1 MKSPEDLLSRLRQSG
16 RVLITSHANPDGD
29 AIGAQ
34 LGLAR
39 LLRRMGKGVT
49 VWDRDPVPA
58 IYRALPASE
67 RIHVGMEPP
76 RGFPDDFD
84 TLVVLECP
92 SLDRTGLE
100 MELERSMPILNIDH
114 HLGNQHYGAVNWVD
128 VSAPAVGEM
137 VLRLASDL
145 KLEIDADTAAC
156 LYLALVSDTGGF
168 RHANSTPRAFEAA
181 SLLVSRGA
189 SPERV
194 AQWLY
199 ESRPPGMLRLLGEML
214 GTLELSSEGR
224 VATALLTPE
233 MYARAGASPSDS
245 EGMVDY
251 PRSIQGVAAVALL
264 RVLDGERV
272 KISLRSRGDGVDVER
287 IARRHG
293 GGGHRAAAG
302 FEAAGD
308 LAALRRAIA
317 DELARELTPA
327 ETPAETA

>member
-1 MKSPEDLLSRLRQSG
+1 MTSPEDLLSRLRQAG
-16 RVLITSHANPDGD
+16 RILVTSHANPDGD
-29 AIGAQ
+29 AIGSQ

-58 IYRALPASE
+58 IYGALPAAE
-67 RIHVGMEPP
+67 RIHTGVDAP

-100 MELERSMPILNIDH
+100 DQLAGVMPILNVDH
-114 HLGNQHYGAVNWVD
+114 HLGNQHYGLVNWVD

-137 VLRLASDL
+137 VLRLAADL
-145 KLEIDADTAAC
+145 KVEVDPEMASC

-168 RHANSTPRAFEAA
+168 RFSNATPRAFEAA
-181 SLLVSRGA
+181 SLLVGRGA
-189 SPERV
+189 SPERTS
-194 AQWLY
+194 QWLY
-199 ESRPPGMLRLLGEML
+199 ESRPEGMLRLLGEML
-214 GTLELSSEGR
+214 GSLELTAGGR

-233 MYARAGASPSDS
+233 MYARAGAAQSDS
-245 EGMVDY
+245 EGLVDY
-251 PRSIQGVAAVALL
+251 PRSIRGVDAVAVL
-264 RVLDGERV
+264 RSLGEGRV
-272 KISLRSRGDGVDVER
+272 KVSLRSRGDGVDVER
-287 IARRHG
+287 MARRRG

-308 LAALRRAIA
+308 LPALRREIA
-317 DELARELTPA
+317 EELARELAEPA
-327 ETPAETA
+327 

>member
-1 MKSPEDLLSRLRQSG
+1 MKSPEDLLSRLRSAG
-16 RVLITSHANPDGD
+16 RILVTSHANPDGD
-29 AIGAQ
+29 AIGSQ

-39 LLRRMGKGVT
+39 LLRRMGKGAT

-58 IYRALPASE
+58 IYRALPAAD
-67 RIHVGMEPP
+67 RIHVGEEPP

-84 TLVVLECP
+84 TMVVLECP

-100 MELERSMPILNIDH
+100 GQLDRSMPILNIDH

-128 VSAPAVGEM
+128 VSAPAVAEM

-145 KLEIDADTAAC
+145 KLEIDADTASC

-168 RHANSTPRAFEAA
+168 RFSNATPRAFDAA
-181 SLLVSRGA
+181 SLLVGRGA

-194 AQWLY
+194 SEWLY
-199 ESRPPGMLRLLGEML
+199 ESRSEASLRLLGEML
-214 GTLELSSEGR
+214 TTLELSGGGR

-233 MYARAGASPSDS
+233 MYARSSAAQGDS
-245 EGMVDY
+245 EGLIDY

-264 RVLDGERV
+264 RVLDGARV
-272 KISLRSRGDGVDVER
+272 KVSLRSRGDGVDVER
-287 IARRHG
+287 IARRRG

-302 FEAAGD
+302 FEVSGD
-308 LAALRRAIA
+308 LAALRREVAA
-317 DELARELTPA
+317 DLELELEQA
-327 ETPAETA
+327 GTA

>member
-1 MKSPEDLLSRLRQSG
+1 MKSPEDILSRLRQAG

-39 LLRRMGKGVT
+39 LIRKLGKGAT

-58 IYRALPASE
+58 IYRSLPAAE
-67 RIHVGMEPP
+67 RIHVGEEPP
-76 RGFPDDFD
+76 RGYPDDYD

-100 MELERSMPILNIDH
+100 DQLAGMMPILNIDH

-137 VLRLASDL
+137 VLRLANDL
-145 KLEIDADTAAC
+145 KLEIDPDTAAC

-168 RHANSTPRAFEAA
+168 RHSNTTPRAFEAA
-181 SLLVSRGA
+181 SFLVGRGA
-189 SPERV
+189 SPERT

-199 ESRPPGMLRLLGEML
+199 ESRPAPMLRLLGEML
-214 GTLELSSEGR
+214 STLEISSDGR

-233 MYARAGASPSDS
+233 MYQRSGATHSDA
-245 EGMVDY
+245 EGLVDY
-251 PRSIQGVAAVALL
+251 PRSIDGVAAVALL
-264 RVLDGERV
+264 RVLGEGRV
-272 KISLRSRGDGVDVER
+272 KVSLRSRGDGADVER
-287 IARRHG
+287 IARKHG

-302 FEAAGD
+302 YEATGE
-308 LAALRRAIA
+308 LAALRREIA
-317 DELARELTPA
+317 DELGRELPA
-327 ETPAETA
+327 META

>member
-1 MKSPEDLLSRLRQSG
+1 MKSPEDLLSRLRQAG
-16 RVLITSHANPDGD
+16 RVLVTSHANPDGD
-29 AIGAQ
+29 AIGSQ

-39 LLRRMGKGVT
+39 LLRRMGKGAV
-49 VWDRDPVPA
+49 VWDHDPVPA
-58 IYRALPASE
+58 LYRALPAAE
-67 RIHVGMEPP
+67 RIHVGEEPP

-92 SLDRTGLE
+92 SLDRTRLE
-100 MELERSMPILNIDH
+100 QHLAGVMPILNIDH

-168 RHANSTPRAFEAA
+168 RHANTTPRAFEAA
-181 SLLVSRGA
+181 SVLVTHGA
-189 SPERV
+189 SPERT

-199 ESRPPGMLRLLGEML
+199 ESRPAGMLRLLGEML
-214 GTLELSSEGR
+214 GTLELSGNGR

-233 MYARAGASPSDS
+233 MYTRAGAVASDS
-245 EGMVDY
+245 EGLVDY
-251 PRSIQGVAAVALL
+251 PRSIVGVEAVALL
-264 RVLDGERV
+264 RVLGDQRV
-272 KISLRSRGDGVDVER
+272 KISMRSRGDGVDVER
-287 IARRHG
+287 IARRRG

-302 FEAAGD
+302 YEASGELD
-308 LAALRRAIA
+308 ALRREVAA
-317 DELARELTPA
+317 ELESELERP
-327 ETPAETA
+327 ETA